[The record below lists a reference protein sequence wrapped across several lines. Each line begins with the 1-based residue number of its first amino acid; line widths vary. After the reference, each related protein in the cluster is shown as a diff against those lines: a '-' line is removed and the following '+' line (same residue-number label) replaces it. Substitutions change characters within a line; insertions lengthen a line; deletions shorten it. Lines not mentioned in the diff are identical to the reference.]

1 LPEIGVLA
9 LAFVITQRCCN
20 DASCVSVCPV
30 DCIRPS
36 PDDPEFSTTEML
48 HIDPEACVDCGA
60 CVPVCPTS
68 AIRYE
73 VDLTEPLKR
82 YQDIN
87 AAYFQRHP
95 LHADPRRL
103 DERPSRP
110 PKEMGTLRVAIVGAG
125 PAACYAA
132 DELLARADVEIELLD
147 RLPTPYGLIR
157 GGVAPDHSQTKDVG
171 LTFGARFVTD
181 ALGLH
186 LNVEVGKHIT
196 HEELM
201 RHHHAVIYAVGAFE
215 ERRLDIPGEDL
226 SGSHPAS
233 EFVAW
238 YNGHPDYADM
248 TFDLSGQ
255 RAVVVGNGNVA
266 LDVAR
271 ILLLDTD
278 ELQNTDIADYAL
290 DALRR
295 SNIREVV
302 LLGRRG
308 PLQAAYS
315 SSEFLAFNHLPGV
328 DVVLDERELNL
339 DPTSRAQL
347 EDPALEP
354 ALALKVRVAEE
365 FAHRPLDPHNKRAV
379 FRYCVSPLEI
389 LGADRVAGVR
399 ITANDLV
406 DTDGAIKAVATD
418 QTEEIEASMVLR
430 SVGFRARQLPG
441 MPFDEHRGIIPNDF
455 GRVIAEDGQ
464 PLTGVYVAGW
474 IKRGA
479 NGTIGTNKHCARET
493 VDNIIADFISGRLRR
508 PDGDRPSLQQLL
520 AVRQPDLI
528 SKAGWHAIDQA
539 ERRRGNASGR
549 PRVKFTDRAAMV
561 EIARSP

>member
-1 LPEIGVLA
+1 M
-9 LAFVITQRCCN
+9 AFVITQRCCN

-82 YQDIN
+82 YKDIN
-87 AAYFQRHP
+87 AAYFERHP

-103 DERPSRP
+103 DEMPSRP
-110 PKEMGTLRVAIVGAG
+110 PKELGTLRVAIVGAG

-132 DELLARADVEIELLD
+132 DELLARADVETELLD

-157 GGVAPDHSQTKDVG
+157 GGVAPDHSETKDVG

-181 ALGLH
+181 AVGLH

-226 SGSHPAS
+226 PGSHPAS
-233 EFVAW
+233 DFVAW

-278 ELQNTDIADYAL
+278 ELQKTDIADYAL
-290 DALRR
+290 DTLRH

-315 SSEFLAFNHLPGV
+315 SSEFLAFHHLPGV
-328 DVVLDERELNL
+328 DVVLDERELDL
-339 DPTSRAQL
+339 DPASRARLQ
-347 EDPALEP
+347 DPSLEP
-354 ALALKVRVAEE
+354 ALAFKVKLAEE
-365 FAHRPLDPHNKRAV
+365 FAQRQVGLHNKRVV
-379 FRYCVSPLEI
+379 FRYCVSPVEV
-389 LGADRVAGVR
+389 LGADHVEGLR
-399 ITANDLV
+399 ITANELV
-406 DTDGAIKAVATD
+406 DIDGAIKAVATD
-418 QTEEIEASMVLR
+418 RTEEIEASLVLR
-430 SVGFRARQLPG
+430 SVGFRGRALPG
-441 MPFDEHRGIIPNDF
+441 LPFDERRGIIPNDR
-455 GRVIAEDGQ
+455 GRVIADDGQ
-464 PLTGVYVAGW
+464 PLPGVYVAGW

-479 NGTIGTNKHCARET
+479 NGTIGTNKHCAHET
-493 VDNIIADFISGRLRR
+493 VNSVMADFMSGRLAR
-508 PDGDRPSLQQLL
+508 PQGDRSSLLRLL
-520 AVRQPDLI
+520 SARQPDLI
-528 SKAGWHAIDQA
+528 SDAGWHAIDQA
-539 ERRRGNASGR
+539 ERRRGQASGR
-549 PRVKFTDRAAMV
+549 PRVMFTDLATMV
-561 EIARSP
+561 DTAQGL

>member
-1 LPEIGVLA
+1 
-9 LAFVITQRCCN
+9 
-20 DASCVSVCPV
+20 
-30 DCIRPS
+30 
-36 PDDPEFSTTEML
+36 
-48 HIDPEACVDCGA
+48 
-60 CVPVCPTS
+60 
-68 AIRYE
+68 
-73 VDLTEPLKR
+73 
-82 YQDIN
+82 
-87 AAYFQRHP
+87 
-95 LHADPRRL
+95 
-103 DERPSRP
+103 
-110 PKEMGTLRVAIVGAG
+110 
-125 PAACYAA
+125 
-132 DELLARADVEIELLD
+132 
-147 RLPTPYGLIR
+147 
-157 GGVAPDHSQTKDVG
+157 
-171 LTFGARFVTD
+171 
-181 ALGLH
+181 
-186 LNVEVGKHIT
+186 
-196 HEELM
+196 
-201 RHHHAVIYAVGAFE
+201 
-215 ERRLDIPGEDL
+215 
-226 SGSHPAS
+226 
-233 EFVAW
+233 
-238 YNGHPDYADM
+238 
-248 TFDLSGQ
+248 
-255 RAVVVGNGNVA
+255 VVVGNGNVA

-339 DPTSRAQL
+339 DPTSRGQL